1 MNARDGLLAALCFEL
16 VPMKGVEAAIA
27 DLAPA
32 STVSVTCSPAKG
44 LGATLDVAG
53 RLLDLGHDAVPH
65 LAARQVED
73 REHVAR
79 LAAWIRRCGLRE
91 VIVIAGD
98 APRPAGS
105 YVDAI
110 SFLRDL
116 FEHDTGLERVGV
128 GAYPD
133 GHPAID
139 RATLHEALHAKQALL
154 AAAGV
159 RGSAT
164 TQMCFEAKRI
174 RTWLSV
180 ERCEGFTMP
189 VTVGIPGVVDRG
201 RLLKVGMRIG
211 VGASLRY
218 LRKNRAAMSALLAPG
233 GYDPTELVTA
243 VASDAGELGVTALHS
258 YTFNCVAE
266 TRAWQQS
273 LLSAR
278 STATDSPGFL
288 QSDRPLEGPI

>member
-1 MNARDGLLAALCFEL
+1 MNVRDDLLYSLCFEL

-32 STVSVTCSPAKG
+32 SVVSVTCSPAKG
-44 LGATLDVAG
+44 LAPTQDLVG

-73 REHVAR
+73 RDHVAR
-79 LAAWIRRCGLRE
+79 VAAWIRRLGLAE
-91 VIVIAGD
+91 VFVIAGD
-98 APRPAGS
+98 APRPAGPYS
-105 YVDAI
+105 DAI

-116 FEHDTGLERVGV
+116 FEHDTGLARVGV
-128 GAYPD
+128 GAYPE
-133 GHPAID
+133 GHPLID

-159 RGSAT
+159 HGSAT

-180 ERCEGFTMP
+180 ERCDGFTMP
-189 VTVGIPGVVDRG
+189 VAAGVPGVVDRS
-201 RLLKVGMRIG
+201 RLLKVGVRIG

-243 VASDAGELGVTALHS
+243 IASDAGELGVTALHS
-258 YTFNCVAE
+258 YTFNSVAA
-266 TRAWQQS
+266 TRDWQQS
-273 LLSAR
+273 LLEPR
-278 STATDSPGFL
+278 SVV
-288 QSDRPLEGPI
+288 

>member
-1 MNARDGLLAALCFEL
+1 MNGRDDLLSSLCFEL
-16 VPMKGVEAAIA
+16 VPMKGVDAAIA
-27 DLAPA
+27 DLAPG
-32 STVSVTCSPAKG
+32 STVSVTSSPAKG
-44 LGATLDVAG
+44 LAATQDVVG

-79 LAAWIRRCGLRE
+79 VAAWIRQRGLRE
-91 VIVIAGD
+91 VFVIAGD
-98 APRPAGS
+98 APRPAGP
-105 YVDAI
+105 YADAI

-116 FEHDTGLERVGV
+116 FERDTGLERVGV

-133 GHPAID
+133 GHPLID
-139 RATLHEALHAKQALL
+139 RATLQEALHAKQALL

-159 RGSAT
+159 RGSVT

-180 ERCEGFTMP
+180 ERCDGFTMP
-189 VTVGIPGVVDRG
+189 VVVGIPGVVDRG
-201 RLLKVGMRIG
+201 RLLKVGVRIG

-243 VASDAGELGVTALHS
+243 IASDAGELGVIALHS
-258 YTFNCVAE
+258 YTFNCVAA

-273 LLSAR
+273 LLAPR
-278 STATDSPGFL
+278 SV
-288 QSDRPLEGPI
+288 I

>member
-1 MNARDGLLAALCFEL
+1 VTTRDDLLSALCFEL
-16 VPMKGVEAAIA
+16 VPMKGVDAAIA
-27 DLAPA
+27 DLAPG
-32 STVSVTCSPAKG
+32 STVSVTSSPAKG
-44 LGATLDVAG
+44 LPATQDLVG

-79 LAAWIRRCGLRE
+79 LAAWIRRCGLGE
-91 VIVIAGD
+91 VFVIAGD
-98 APRPAGS
+98 APKPAGP

-116 FEHDTGLERVGV
+116 FEHDTGLQRVGV

-133 GHPAID
+133 GHPLID

-159 RGSAT
+159 LGSAT

-180 ERCEGFTMP
+180 ERCDGFTMP
-189 VTVGIPGVVDRG
+189 VVVGIPGVVDRG

-233 GYDPTELVTA
+233 GYDPTELVA
-243 VASDAGELGVTALHS
+243 AIASDAGELGVTALHS
-258 YTFNCVAE
+258 YTFNCVAA

-273 LLSAR
+273 LLSPR
-278 STATDSPGFL
+278 SV
-288 QSDRPLEGPI
+288 I

>member
-1 MNARDGLLAALCFEL
+1 MTMRDDLLSALWFEL
-16 VPMKGVEAAIA
+16 VPMKGVDAAIA
-27 DLAPA
+27 DLAPG
-32 STVSVTCSPAKG
+32 STVSVTSSPAKG
-44 LGATLDVAG
+44 LPATQDLVG

-79 LAAWIRRCGLRE
+79 LAAWIRRCGLDE
-91 VIVIAGD
+91 VFVIAGD
-98 APRPAGS
+98 APKPAGP
-105 YVDAI
+105 YADAI

-116 FEHDTGLERVGV
+116 FEHDTGLQRVGV

-133 GHPAID
+133 GHPLID

-159 RGSAT
+159 LGSAT

-180 ERCEGFTMP
+180 ERCDGFTLP
-189 VTVGIPGVVDRG
+189 VVVGIPGVVDRG
-201 RLLKVGMRIG
+201 RLLKVGVRIG

-218 LRKNRAAMSALLAPG
+218 LRKNRAAIERVARPG
-233 GYDPTELVTA
+233 RLRPDR
-243 VASDAGELGVTALHS
+243 AGH
-258 YTFNCVAE
+258 
-266 TRAWQQS
+266 R
-273 LLSAR
+273 
-278 STATDSPGFL
+278 
-288 QSDRPLEGPI
+288 DRVRRR